1 MRTDYLKLIILVIT
15 TALVGIVAI
24 QVYWIKNAV
33 NLKEQ
38 EFQQLVNR
46 VLVDVSYQV
55 EKDEAIAFLESHD
68 LGKTLLNNS
77 PRIVLKESMSVDTS
91 SSDGKGLSL
100 NIENSK
106 EINTDTNEVH
116 ERTKVSLSESG
127 ADVEESSENRVLLDL
142 MKESQMMNRK
152 DVFQQILMDF
162 LHKGPHLNV
171 MERVDINRMEF
182 LIKAGLSERGINAK
196 FTFGI
201 IAPGENVV
209 YQPEWVK
216 QSSLMNS
223 PYKVKLFANDYVSS
237 ANYLSIFFPYQ
248 KGYILKSM
256 AGIMS
261 VSIVFI
267 LAICWT
273 FWYTIKTIYSQKR
286 LAMVKN
292 DFINN
297 MTHELKTPIST
308 ISLACE
314 MLGDKSFQKS
324 EEMSDHYVNM
334 ISGENKRLGNLVER
348 VLQSAV
354 LDKGDFKLR
363 RESVSIHELLEKVI
377 SSSSVKVESKGGKIL
392 SKLDAENVY
401 HSVDRVHISNVF
413 YNLIDNAVK
422 YTKEVPEIV
431 VGTKDTDRGLLIW
444 VKDNGIGIIQ
454 LEQKKIFDKL
464 YRVPTGNVHDVKGF
478 GLGLS
483 YVKAIVDKHKAEIKV
498 KSKLGQGS
506 TFEILI
512 LNKEINE

>member
-33 NLKEQ
+33 YLKEQ

-77 PRIVLKESMSVDTS
+77 PRIVLKESLSIDSNYYDEKALGLNTKSGRQSHTNNNELDKGGKESFNQSVFNVKE
-91 SSDGKGLSL
+91 SSD
-100 NIENSK
+100 
-106 EINTDTNEVH
+106 
-116 ERTKVSLSESG
+116 
-127 ADVEESSENRVLLDL
+127 NRLLLDL

-171 MERVDINRMEF
+171 MERVDINRMDF
-182 LIKAGLSERGINAK
+182 LIKQGLSELGINAK

-261 VSIVFI
+261 VSVVFI

-273 FWYTIKTIYSQKR
+273 FWYTIQTIYSQKR

-324 EEMSDHYVNM
+324 ENMSDHYVNM

-363 RESVSIHELLEKVI
+363 RESLNIHELLDKVI
-377 SSSSVKVESKGGKIL
+377 SSSSVKVESKGGKII
-392 SKLDAENVY
+392 SELDAKNIY

-422 YTKEVPEIV
+422 YTKKVPEIV
-431 VGTKDTDRGLLIW
+431 VGSKDTERGLLIW
-444 VKDNGIGIIQ
+444 VKDNGIGINQ

-483 YVKAIVDKHKAEIKV
+483 YVKAIADKHKAEVKV

-506 TFEILI
+506 IFEILI
-512 LNKEINE
+512 LNKEIKA